1 MDKVFDCPFCNN
13 AQSVE
18 CKLDRINDVGTVSCR
33 IVRRFRG
40 RGRRAARACARARAQ
55 PRARES
61 PFTREHAQV
70 PACADIDTHT
80 RKRTRSHSHA
90 CPSHTHINTH
100 TQPTHLTHL
109 SPPLSQCGAS
119 YSTSINNL
127 TEAIDIFS
135 EWIDESVAVNKGDG
149 GGGEV
154 GAAEAVKAGRAG
166 ADSE

>member
-1 MDKVFDCPFCNN
+1 MPP
-13 AQSVE
+13 ALALAHE
-18 CKLDRINDVGTVSCR
+18 LSCT
-33 IVRRFRG
+33 
-40 RGRRAARACARARAQ
+40 
-55 PRARES
+55 RES

-70 PACADIDTHT
+70 PACADVDTHT

-90 CPSHTHINTH
+90 CPSHTHTHTHTH

-149 GGGEV
+149 GGREG